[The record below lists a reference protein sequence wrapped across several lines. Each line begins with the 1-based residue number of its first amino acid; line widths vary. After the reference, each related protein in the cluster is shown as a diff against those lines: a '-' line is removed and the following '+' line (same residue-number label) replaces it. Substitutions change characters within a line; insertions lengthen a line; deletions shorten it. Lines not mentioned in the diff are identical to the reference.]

1 MGAASF
7 FDIVVDQAGTGCA
20 ATTWTGA
27 EDRNWFNPANWN
39 PCLPTAITAVT
50 IPGGVPNF
58 PTLFFDA
65 ACASIVIQ
73 DGGSFI
79 GAEHLT
85 VAQAEVQRSIDNAA
99 FHLLSSPVTS
109 INFGTVFPLN
119 QNAVWARQYDEPSGD
134 WINLFINDFM
144 EPGIGYSIEMDEP
157 QMALFPGIFNTDD
170 VTHNLSY
177 ANTSGDPDRV
187 GWNLLGNPFQSA
199 IDWDIVLNGP
209 GSTPV
214 VDAAVYVW
222 DGAQYVSYNGYAGS
236 LTDGIIPPQ
245 NGFFVKA
252 IGDGLSLTI
261 PLYARV
267 HSNIEFYKAS
277 PANLLSLRANG
288 NGYKDET
295 FIRFNSAATPLF
307 DGRHDAYKLWGL
319 SNAPQLYSIVPG
331 DVLSINELPFEGN
344 EVVNLGFKC
353 GVGGTYSITASGM
366 ESFSASTPV
375 MLEDLKLNTIQDL
388 RQNPVY
394 NFTYNTSDNENR
406 FRVHFKAS
414 TGINDP
420 SLGGISVYSYNHTVV
435 ITNTTGFDGDV
446 RIYDLAGRELINTNM
461 GSRMTTRIPVQAV
474 IGTYIVKVI
483 TEKGT
488 VNHKVFIR

>member
-1 MGAASF
+1 
-7 FDIVVDQAGTGCA
+7 
-20 ATTWTGA
+20 
-27 EDRNWFNPANWN
+27 
-39 PCLPTAITAVT
+39 
-50 IPGGVPNF
+50 
-58 PTLFFDA
+58 
-65 ACASIVIQ
+65 
-73 DGGSFI
+73 
-79 GAEHLT
+79 
-85 VAQAEVQRSIDNAA
+85 
-99 FHLLSSPVTS
+99 
-109 INFGTVFPLN
+109 
-119 QNAVWARQYDEPSGD
+119 
-134 WINLFINDFM
+134 
-144 EPGIGYSIEMDEP
+144 
-157 QMALFPGIFNTDD
+157 
-170 VTHNLSY
+170 NLSY